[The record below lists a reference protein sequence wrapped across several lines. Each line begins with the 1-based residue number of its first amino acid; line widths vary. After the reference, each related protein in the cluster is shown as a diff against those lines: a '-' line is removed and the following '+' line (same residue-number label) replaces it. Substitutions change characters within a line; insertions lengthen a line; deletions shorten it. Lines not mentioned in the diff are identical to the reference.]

1 MYRMIANLQLNR
13 TRVQILL
20 GFLLVMVVVLSVAGG
35 LVYRSISDLLI
46 RNAESYVGETAKQA
60 SARLDAVLAQVDSL
74 SLQLVTD
81 ARIQQLL
88 YKAKT
93 GEVLTIDQKLS
104 VRPILNNLMAL
115 SWLIQGI
122 ELYAGDE
129 PLYPLEN
136 QNISER
142 IGLETATFA
151 NIKEGQLIWAEM
163 QRKESGHLFAVRQ
176 IRLEEDYLG
185 RGGYAVFRVTDSLL
199 DFFNTEFP
207 TVKGSTMHLFDRHAQ
222 LVASSSPSLLDS
234 VDPAILTSTAAQGA
248 HSIIQIQGTD
258 YLKIVRQS
266 TETNWSILMLVPL
279 DTITEGL
286 LVLKQALL
294 WALVIG
300 AVLCLLLLWILSS
313 IITKPIRRL
322 RNKMRIPVFALP
334 QQNDE
339 VYFNFE
345 MNELNISYN
354 NLVRELHQ
362 LVQTVYEKERLN
374 NQAEIKM
381 LQAQIHPHFLFNT
394 LESLYWT
401 LIEKQEEEGA
411 QTVIALSKLF
421 RYTINAGSNDDWVSL
436 NAEIEHCQRYMEIM
450 KYRIGHRLHW
460 QFHIDPLPYDIK
472 LPKLLIQPLVE
483 NAIQHGIEP
492 KVGASSLLVSIRN
505 VERDGKSLLG
515 IQVKDDGVGMDA
527 ETLAALTQRL
537 EIHHQPDP
545 HSSSSSSGMGLLNVQ
560 RRIKL
565 YYGQEYGIQFQSSP
579 DRGTI
584 LDLYLPYGVERNV

>member
-1 MYRMIANLQLNR
+1 MYKIIIALQLNR

-20 GFLLVMVVVLSVAGG
+20 GFLLVMIVVLSVAGG

-81 ARIQQLL
+81 ARIQHLL
-88 YKAKT
+88 YKAKA
-93 GEVLTIDQKLS
+93 GEDVTIDQKLS
-104 VRPILNNLMAL
+104 VRPILNNLMAF

-129 PLYPLEN
+129 PFYPLEN
-136 QNISER
+136 QNLSER
-142 IGLETATFA
+142 IGQETAIFA
-151 NIKEGQLIWAEM
+151 NLKEGQLVWAETK
-163 QRKESGHLFAVRQ
+163 RRESGHLLAVRQ
-176 IRLEEDYLG
+176 IRLEDDYLSG
-185 RGGYAVFRVTDSLL
+185 GGYVVFRVTDALL
-199 DFFNTEFP
+199 DFFNTEFSA
-207 TVKGSTMHLFDRHAQ
+207 VKGSTMHLYDQHNQ
-222 LVASSSPSLLDS
+222 LVASSSPSLLES
-234 VDPAILTSTAAQGA
+234 VDPVVLGSTAAKGA
-248 HSIIQIQGTD
+248 HSIINIKGTD
-258 YLKIVRQS
+258 YLKIIRQS

-313 IITKPIRRL
+313 FITKPIRRL
-322 RNKMRIPVFALP
+322 RNKMRIPVFSLP

-362 LVQTVYEKERLN
+362 LVQTVYEKERLK

-401 LIEKQEEEGA
+401 LIDKQEEEGA

-421 RYTINAGSNDDWVSL
+421 RYTINAADNDDWVSL
-436 NAEIEHCQRYMEIM
+436 TDEIEHCQRYMEIM
-450 KYRIGHRLHW
+450 KYRLGDRLNW
-460 QFHIDPLPYDIK
+460 RFHIELLSQDVK

-492 KVGASSLLVSIRN
+492 KVGNSSLFVSIRP
-505 VERDGKSLLG
+505 VEIDGETLLG
-515 IQVKDDGVGMDA
+515 IQVKDDGVGMDKQA
-527 ETLAALTQRL
+527 LAALKRRL
-537 EIHHQPDP
+537 EVSNQPDP
-545 HSSSSSSGMGLLNVQ
+545 ASSSGMGLLNVQ
-560 RRIKL
+560 QRIKL
-565 YYGQEYGIQFQSSP
+565 YYGKKYGIHIQSSP
-579 DRGTI
+579 ELGTV
-584 LDLYLPYGVERNV
+584 LDLYLPNGVENNV

>member
-1 MYRMIANLQLNR
+1 MYRIIAALQLNR
-13 TRVQILL
+13 TRVQILI

-60 SARLDAVLAQVDSL
+60 SARLDAVIAQVDSI

-93 GEVLTIDQKLS
+93 GEALSIDQKLS

-151 NIKEGQLIWAEM
+151 NIKEGQLVWAET

-176 IRLEEDYLG
+176 IRLEDDYLG

-207 TVKGSTMHLFDRHAQ
+207 AVKGSTMHLFDRHHQ
-222 LVASSSPSLLDS
+222 LVASSSPTLLAS
-234 VDPAILTSTAAQGA
+234 VNSTWLTSENLQGP
-248 HSIIQIQGTD
+248 HSIIQIEGID
-258 YLKIVRQS
+258 YLKIIRQS

-294 WALVIG
+294 WALVVG

-362 LVQTVYEKERLN
+362 LVKTVYEKERLN

-411 QTVIALSKLF
+411 QIVIALSKLF
-421 RYTINAGSNDDWVSL
+421 RYTIQAGGSDDWVSL
-436 NAEIEHCQRYMEIM
+436 NAEIDHCQRYMEIM
-450 KYRIGHRLHW
+450 KYRIGPRLHW
-460 QFHIDPLPYDIK
+460 QFDINPTTHDVK

-492 KVGASSLLVSIRN
+492 KVGASSLLVSIRD
-505 VERDGKSLLG
+505 VEMDGNSVLS
-515 IQVKDDGVGMDA
+515 IQVKDDGVGMDQEA
-527 ETLAALTQRL
+527 LATLKRRL
-537 EIHHQPDP
+537 EVHNQPDTA
-545 HSSSSSSGMGLLNVQ
+545 SSSSGMGLLNVQ

-565 YYGQEYGIQFQSSP
+565 YYGDAYGIHIESSP
-579 DRGTI
+579 DLGTI

>member
-1 MYRMIANLQLNR
+1 MYRIIANLQLNR

-20 GFLLVMVVVLSVAGG
+20 GFLLVMVVVLSVAGA

-176 IRLEEDYLG
+176 IRLEDDYLG
-185 RGGYAVFRVTDSLL
+185 RGGYVVFRITDSLL

-207 TVKGSTMHLFDRHAQ
+207 TVKGSTMHLFDRHSQ

-234 VDPAILTSTAAQGA
+234 VNLDTLTSTTAQGA

-258 YLKIVRQS
+258 YLKIIRQS

-286 LVLKQALL
+286 LVLQQALL
-294 WALVIG
+294 WALVVG
-300 AVLCLLLLWILSS
+300 AVLCLLLLWMMSS

-334 QQNDE
+334 QQNAE

-421 RYTINAGSNDDWVSL
+421 RYTIAGSNDDWVSL

-450 KYRIGHRLHW
+450 KYRIGQRLHW
-460 QFHIDPLPYDIK
+460 QFHIDPLSHDIK

-492 KVGASSLLVSIRN
+492 KVGSSSLLVSIRN
-505 VERDGKSLLG
+505 VEKNGKSLLG
-515 IQVKDDGVGMDA
+515 IQVKDDGVGMDK
-527 ETLAALTQRL
+527 ETLAALTKRL
-537 EIHHQPDP
+537 EVHHQPDTTM
-545 HSSSSSSGMGLLNVQ
+545 SSSSSTGMGLLNVQ

-565 YYGQEYGIQFQSSP
+565 YYGQEYGIHIQSNP
-579 DRGTI
+579 ERGTI
-584 LDLYLPYGVERNV
+584 LDLYLPYGVERHV